1 MSVEVLAT
9 TRCSKICIIP
19 FEINS
24 WS

>member
-1 MSVEVLAT
+1 MSVEVSAT

>member
-19 FEINS
+19 F
-24 WS
+24 

>member
-1 MSVEVLAT
+1 MSVEVSAT
-9 TRCSKICIIP
+9 TRCSKICIMP

>member
-1 MSVEVLAT
+1 MRVEVLAT